1 MTPFKRFF
9 TEALSLSDVRKHKL
23 SRKTSGAYSND
34 RLKEVFGDEDRLI
47 YNIDINRLA
56 MVDHPLMNEIIEFF
70 ESLEQYPKSRSYWIP
85 DIESYID
92 GVAYES
98 RDVNKKQPNKIGK
111 ILNKVVNDKDRAGE
125 YMYPEH
131 ARENAHQLNEEFRDD
146 PIRSARCEEYKV
158 VISRHPYDIAGM
170 STDRSWWSCMHL
182 GTQGINYET
191 KKQGSNSRFVQ
202 GDIKEGSII
211 AYLICANDKHKNG
224 KYALRKPFA
233 RILMKPHVS
242 LDDEGNRS
250 YAYTIGMTYGAAV
263 PEFYKFVKKWIG
275 EELNKDTEGKEFHR
289 PKSLYRDQERDRPV
303 GFNLFDHATP
313 VIYKEFLK
321 VLSNNTQST
330 NFDKFD
336 INVDSFEK
344 SRDYEAVLT
353 IKFNI
358 PDTDVFTHLKPF
370 RYSAGRQMPL
380 FVRQAVTQVG
390 LNYTSPNPR
399 TIFDMAKYDNNV
411 LSVFFTLKDME
422 NKKPVDEEG
431 NVIDLSEKEEMF
443 FWRDLF
449 TRVGIGKLNYQEMN
463 DNILNIISQHL
474 MEEDEDF

>member
-1 MTPFKRFF
+1 MTPFKKFF
-9 TEALSLSDVRKHKL
+9 TEALSLSDVRKHQL

-34 RLKEVFGDEDRLI
+34 ILEGVFDGEDSLI
-47 YNIDINRLA
+47 YDIDINRLDI
-56 MVDHPLMNEIIEFF
+56 VDHPLMNSIIEFF
-70 ESLEQYPKSRSYWIP
+70 ESLEQYPKARSYWIP

-92 GVAYES
+92 GVTYES

-111 ILNKVVNDKDRAGE
+111 ILTKVVNDKDRAGE
-125 YMYPEH
+125 YTYPEH
-131 ARENAHQLNEEFRDD
+131 ARETAHQLAEEFRDD
-146 PIRSARCEEYKV
+146 PIRSARCDEYKV

-191 KKQGSNSRFVQ
+191 KKQGSNSRFIQ
-202 GDIKEGSII
+202 GDIKEGSVI
-211 AYLICANDKHKNG
+211 AYLICSNDRHKNG
-224 KYALRKPFA
+224 KYAIKKPFA

-250 YAYTIGMTYGAAV
+250 YAYTIGMTYGAAI
-263 PEFYKFVKKWIG
+263 PEFYKFVKKWIT
-275 EELNKDTEGKEFHR
+275 EKLNKDTKGKEFHR
-289 PKSLYRDQERDRPV
+289 PKALYRDQERDRPV
-303 GFNLFDHATP
+303 GFDLFDHPTP

-321 VLSNNTQST
+321 ILSNNTQSN

-336 INVDSFEK
+336 INVDNLQN
-344 SRDYEAVLT
+344 SREHEAVLT

-358 PDTDVFTHLKPF
+358 PDTDVFANLKPF
-370 RYSAGRQMPL
+370 RYSAGRQIPL
-380 FVRQAVTQVG
+380 FVRQAVSQVE
-390 LNYTSPNPR
+390 LNYRSSNPR
-399 TIFDMAKYDNNV
+399 SIFDMAKYENNV
-411 LSVFFTLKDME
+411 LSVYFTLKDME
-422 NKKPVDEEG
+422 NKKPIDQEG
-431 NVIDLSEKEEMF
+431 KVLDVSEKEEMF

-449 TRVGIGKLNYQEMN
+449 TKVGVGNLNYQQMN

>member
-9 TEALSLSDVRKHKL
+9 TEALSISDARKNKL
-23 SRKTSGAYSND
+23 TRKTSGAYSNKA
-34 RLKEVFGDEDRLI
+34 LEGVFGDEDRLI
-47 YNIDINRLA
+47 YNIDINRLDIA
-56 MVDHPLMNEIIEFF
+56 DHPLMNEINDLFKDIDKHYIIHNIE
-70 ESLEQYPKSRSYWIP
+70 
-85 DIESYID
+85 DYIK
-92 GVAYES
+92 GTAYEA
-98 RDVNKKQPNKIGK
+98 RDEQKKQPNKVGR
-111 ILNKVVNDKDRAGE
+111 ILTKLGSDKNRQGE
-125 YMYPEH
+125 YSFPEH
-131 ARENAHQLNEEFRDD
+131 VREKANELSDSFRDD
-146 PIRSARCEEYKV
+146 PIRSAQCEEYKV

-170 STDRSWWSCMHL
+170 STDRNWWSCMHL
-182 GTQGINYET
+182 GTQGINYKT
-191 KKQGSNSRFVQ
+191 KDEGSNARFIQ
-202 GDIKEGSII
+202 GDIKEGSVI
-211 AYLICANDKHKNG
+211 AYLICSNDKHKNG
-224 KYALRKPFA
+224 KYAIKKPFA

-250 YAYTIGMTYGAAV
+250 YAYTIGMTYGAAI
-263 PEFYKFVKKWIG
+263 PEFHRFVKKWIAQ
-275 EELNKDTEGKEFHR
+275 ELNKDTEGKEFHR
-289 PKSLYRDQERDRPV
+289 PKALYRDAERDRPV

-313 VIYKEFLK
+313 VVYKEFLK

-336 INVDSFEK
+336 INVDSFQK

-358 PDTDVFTHLKPF
+358 PDTDVFMHLKPF

-380 FVRQAVTQVG
+380 FVRQLVSQVG

-399 TIFDMAKYDNNV
+399 TVFDMAKYDNNV

-422 NKKPVDEEG
+422 NKKPIDQEG
-431 NVIDLSEKEEMF
+431 NVLDISERDEML

-449 TRVGIGKLNYQEMN
+449 TKVGVGNLNYQQMN

-474 MEEDEDF
+474 VEEDEDF

>member
-9 TEALSLSDVRKHKL
+9 TEAISISDARKHKL
-23 SRKTSGAYSND
+23 SRKTSGAYFND
-34 RLKEVFGDEDRLI
+34 TLKEVFGDEDRLI
-47 YNIDINRLA
+47 YNIDINRLSLT
-56 MVDHPLMNEIIEFF
+56 DHPLMNEINELFNNLDKPYIVYNIE
-70 ESLEQYPKSRSYWIP
+70 
-85 DIESYID
+85 DYIK
-92 GVAYES
+92 GTAYEA
-98 RDVNKKQPNKIGK
+98 RDQQKKQPNKIGR
-111 ILNKVVNDKDRAGE
+111 ILNKLVSDTNREKQYV
-125 YMYPEH
+125 YPEH
-131 ARENAHQLNEEFRDD
+131 VREKAAELAETFRDD
-146 PIRSARCEEYKV
+146 PIRSAQCEEYKV

-202 GDIKEGSII
+202 GDIKEGSVI
-211 AYLICANDKHKNG
+211 AYLICANDRHKNG
-224 KYALRKPFA
+224 KYALKKPFA

-250 YAYTIGMTYGAAV
+250 YAYTIGMTYGAAI
-263 PEFYKFVKKWIG
+263 PEFYKFVKNWIK
-275 EELNKDTEGKEFHR
+275 EKLNKDTEGKEFHR

-313 VIYKEFLK
+313 VIYKQFLN
-321 VLSNNTQST
+321 LLANNTQSN

-380 FVRQAVTQVG
+380 FVRQAISQIN
-390 LNYTSPNPR
+390 LNYRSPNPR
-399 TIFDMAKYDNNV
+399 TVFDMAKYDNNV
-411 LSVFFTLKDME
+411 LSVFFTLKDVE
-422 NKKPVDEEG
+422 NKKPVDQEG
-431 NVIDLSEKEEMF
+431 NVLEIPEKEEMF

-449 TRVGIGKLNYQEMN
+449 KNVGVGNLNYQQMN